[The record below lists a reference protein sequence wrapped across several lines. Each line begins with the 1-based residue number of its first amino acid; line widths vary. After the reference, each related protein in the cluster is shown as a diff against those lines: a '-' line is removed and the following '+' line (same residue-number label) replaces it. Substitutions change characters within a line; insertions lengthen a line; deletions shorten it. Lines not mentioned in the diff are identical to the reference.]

1 MVGEKMETGLT
12 FLFFVIGLFII
23 VKGGDLFIDGAVW
36 VAYKTGIPPAI
47 VGATIV
53 SVATTLPEFFVST
66 VASNEGYSEMALGN
80 SIGSTI
86 CNIAFVLGICALIK
100 PIKVENKFF
109 GIKGFMMI
117 AYLLVFFF
125 FSLDGIVTHKE
136 GIILVFLFLVFILLN
151 ILEFREEGIN
161 GNKRIKKPSNKK
173 ENIINLTKFIVGAWF
188 IVIGAHMLVDTGVKI
203 AYIFGIPKQVVS
215 LTLLAIGTSL
225 PELVTSISAIIKNEE
240 SISVGNILGANIL
253 NLTTVLGFSSL
264 VSDNGLL
271 VQRQTIILDLPM
283 SLLVML
289 IFVFKGIFKREIDRR
304 LGGLLLV
311 IYLIY
316 LIILF

>member
-1 MVGEKMETGLT
+1 MAGEKMETSLT

-36 VAYKTGIPPAI
+36 IAYKTGIPSAI

-53 SVATTLPEFFVST
+53 SIATTLPELFVST

-86 CNIAFVLGICALIK
+86 CNISFVLGICTIIK
-100 PIKVENKFF
+100 PIKIKNKFF

-117 AYLLVFFF
+117 AYLIIFFF
-125 FSLDGIVTHKE
+125 LSLDGVVTHKE
-136 GIILVFLFLVFILLN
+136 GLILIFLFLIFIGLN
-151 ILEFREEGIN
+151 ILELREDDIN
-161 GNKRIKKPSNKK
+161 KNKKVKRTFSKK
-173 ENIINLTKFIVGAWF
+173 ENIISLIKFIIGAWF
-188 IVIGAHMLVDTGVKI
+188 IVIGAHILVDTGVKI
-203 AYIFGIPKQVVS
+203 AYILRIPKQVVS
-215 LTLLAIGTSL
+215 LTLLAVGTSL

-240 SISVGNILGANIL
+240 NISVGNILGANIL
-253 NLTTVLGFSSL
+253 NLTIVLGFSSL
-264 VSDNGLL
+264 VSDNGLI
-271 VQRQTIILDLPM
+271 VQRQTILLDLPM

-289 IFVFKGIFKREIDRR
+289 LFVFKGIFKNELDRK
-304 LGGLLLV
+304 LGGVLLA

-316 LIILF
+316 LLILF